1 MEPTTLSDQELI
13 AYIIGAKTAT
23 KLYHGRL
30 TPLMLGED
38 SQKPHPKLAA
48 SLELTRRLMREEI
61 CYGPALISTRDVS
74 AYLIAHFL
82 GRQYESF
89 VVIFLDSQHRVI
101 TIDEMF
107 RGTLSSTQVYPREVV
122 QAALK
127 RNAAACIFA
136 HNHPS
141 GLAEPSKCDE
151 NLTENLKR
159 VLALVDVRV
168 LDHFVVGGEVAMSFA
183 ERGLL

>member
-1 MEPTTLSDQELI
+1 MEPNALSDQELV
-13 AYIIGAKTAT
+13 ARIIGAKTAA

-30 TPLMLGED
+30 STLMLGESD
-38 SQKPHPKLAA
+38 QKPHPKLAA
-48 SLELTRRLMREEI
+48 SFELARRLMREEI
-61 CYGPALISTRDVS
+61 CHGPALVSPRDVS
-74 AYLIAHFL
+74 EYLIAYFL

-89 VVIFLDSQHRVI
+89 VVVFLDNQHRVI

-107 RGTLSSTQVYPREVV
+107 QGTISSTQVYPREVV
-122 QAALK
+122 RAALK

>member
-1 MEPTTLSDQELI
+1 MEPTKMSDQELI
-13 AYIIGAKTAT
+13 ARIIGTKTAT
-23 KLYHGRL
+23 KLYQGRL
-30 TPLMLGED
+30 TPLMLGKD
-38 SQKPHPKLAA
+38 GQQPHPKLAV

-61 CYGPALISTRDVS
+61 YHGPALVSTRDVS

-89 VVIFLDSQHRVI
+89 VVIFLDNQHRII

-107 RGTLSSTQVYPREVV
+107 RGTINSSHVYPREVV

-127 RNAAACIFA
+127 HNAAACIFA

-141 GLAEPSKCDE
+141 GLAEPSRCDE

-168 LDHFVVGGEVAMSFA
+168 LDHFVVGGEVATSFA